1 MRNNGYNASLYRMMK
16 GKKIAR
22 APTIHKPI
30 LKRQTHPMPTIIIL
44 PPFFVL

>member
-22 APTIHKPI
+22 APPTIQKRIIQKPI
-30 LKRQTHPMPTIIIL
+30 MPTIVIVPL
-44 PPFFVL
+44 FVL